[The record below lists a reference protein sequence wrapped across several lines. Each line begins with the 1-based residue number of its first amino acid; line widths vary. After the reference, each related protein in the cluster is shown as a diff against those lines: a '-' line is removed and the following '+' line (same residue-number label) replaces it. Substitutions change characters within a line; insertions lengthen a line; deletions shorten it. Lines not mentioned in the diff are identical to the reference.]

1 MTTTSSSTSISRK
14 DYIFSISIIGLFFF
28 IFGFVTWLN
37 GILIPF
43 LRTACELNDFE
54 AYFVTFAFYV
64 SYLVMA
70 LPSSVVLKKTGF
82 KNGMS
87 LGLWIMAAGSL
98 IFIPAAM
105 TRTFSLFLLGLFV
118 EGTGLALLQTASNPY
133 ITIIGPPES
142 AAKRISIMGIANKFA
157 GAIAPIILA
166 SIILKDSKVLAE
178 KLAQAADAATRT
190 VLLDELATRV
200 IMPYLVMAVVLV
212 LLGLLLRFAHLPEI
226 DTDAEDTT
234 SSESNASKTS
244 IWQFPHLILGVIA
257 LFFYVGVEVIAGD
270 SIIRYGQSIGIAM
283 DSAKYFTSLTLLSMI
298 LGYIIG
304 ITCIPKYLNQTTAL
318 KICTILGVI
327 FSLGAILTPAH
338 LVFSMSFIDI
348 MTFKSIQLVLP
359 VTVLFVALLG
369 LANALVWPAMWPL
382 ALNGLGRFTKTG
394 SAMLIMAIAGG
405 ALLPLVYGKLAV
417 NFSTQFAYWICVP
430 SYLVIMYYAFIGHN
444 WYIDVLKKYAKFNG
458 RARRKEYWMFTLLNI
473 IFYSVAMLIDF
484 GLERPFIIGIANIY
498 ALAVLVPILAVS
510 VRRLHDVG
518 KSGWMILLSLIPI
531 IGSIWLLVL
540 LLTESDPDENEFGL
554 NPKKIFTS

>member
-1 MTTTSSSTSISRK
+1 MTTSSTTSAISKK
-14 DYIFSISIIGLFFF
+14 DYIFSVAIIGLFFF

-54 AYFVTFAFYV
+54 AYFVTFAFYI

-70 LPSSVVLKKTGF
+70 LPSSMVLKKTGF

-166 SIILKDSKVLAE
+166 HIILKDSVVLQE
-178 KLAQAADAATRT
+178 KLTQATDAAAKGL
-190 VLLDELATRV
+190 LLDELAGRV
-200 IMPYLVMAVVLV
+200 IMPYIVMTVILV

-226 DTDAEDTT
+226 DTDAEDVT
-234 SSESNASKTS
+234 SGETNAKKTS
-244 IWQFPHLILGVIA
+244 IWQFPHLVLGVIA

-270 SIIRYGQSIGIAM
+270 SIIRYGQSLGISM
-283 DSAKYFTSLTLLSMI
+283 ESAKYFTSLTLFSMI
-298 LGYIIG
+298 IGYIAG
-304 ITCIPKYLNQTTAL
+304 IIFIPKYFSQVTAL
-318 KICTILGVI
+318 KIFTILGVV
-327 FSLGAILTPAH
+327 FSLGAIMTPAS
-338 LVFSMSFIDI
+338 LVFNMPFIDI
-348 MTFKSIQLVLP
+348 MTFKSIELVVP

-382 ALNGLGRFTKTG
+382 ALAGLGRFTKTA
-394 SAMLIMAIAGG
+394 SAMLVMAIAGG
-405 ALLPLVYGKLAV
+405 AILPLIYGKLAV
-417 NFSTQFAYWICVP
+417 GFSTQSAYWICVP
-430 SYLVIMYYAFIGHN
+430 AYLILIYYAFIGH
-444 WYIDVLKKYAKFNG
+444 KA
-458 RARRKEYWMFTLLNI
+458 
-473 IFYSVAMLIDF
+473 
-484 GLERPFIIGIANIY
+484 
-498 ALAVLVPILAVS
+498 
-510 VRRLHDVG
+510 G
-518 KSGWMILLSLIPI
+518 K
-531 IGSIWLLVL
+531 
-540 LLTESDPDENEFGL
+540 
-554 NPKKIFTS
+554 

>member
-1 MTTTSSSTSISRK
+1 MTNPNSSTGISRK
-14 DYIFSISIIGLFFF
+14 DYIFSVSIIGLFFF

-70 LPSSVVLKKTGF
+70 LPSSLVLKKTGF

-87 LGLWIMAAGSL
+87 LGLWIMALGAL

-166 SIILKDSKVLAE
+166 SIILKDSKVLQE
-178 KLAQAADAATRT
+178 KLAQAADAATRAT
-190 VLLDELATRV
+190 LLDELSARV
-200 IMPYLVMAVVLV
+200 IMPYIVMAVILV

-226 DTDAEDTT
+226 DTDAEDST
-234 SSESNASKTS
+234 SGETNAKKTS

-283 DSAKYFTSLTLLSMI
+283 ESAKYFTSLTLLSMI
-298 LGYIIG
+298 IGYLIG
-304 ITCIPKYLNQTTAL
+304 IIFIPKYLSQVTAL
-318 KICTILGVI
+318 RICTILGVI
-327 FSLGAILTPAH
+327 FSLGAILVPSH

-359 VTVLFVALLG
+359 VTVLFIALLG
-369 LANALVWPAMWPL
+369 LANSLVWPAMWPL

-405 ALLPLVYGKLAV
+405 AVIPLIYGRLAV
-417 NFSTQFAYWICVP
+417 AFSTQSAYWICVP
-430 SYLVIMYYAFIGHN
+430 AYLIVMYYAFIGH
-444 WYIDVLKKYAKFNG
+444 KA
-458 RARRKEYWMFTLLNI
+458 
-473 IFYSVAMLIDF
+473 
-484 GLERPFIIGIANIY
+484 
-498 ALAVLVPILAVS
+498 
-510 VRRLHDVG
+510 G
-518 KSGWMILLSLIPI
+518 K
-531 IGSIWLLVL
+531 
-540 LLTESDPDENEFGL
+540 
-554 NPKKIFTS
+554 